1 MASNRT
7 IGGFPPE
14 GHVIQRA
21 VPVPMRDGKRL
32 TTDVYLPDATGTF
45 PVVLE
50 RGYVTGIEENA
61 LAFLAA
67 GYAYVGQKAQGDLT
81 GNMFFPDADDGYDCL
96 DWVSRQPWCDGNI
109 AMYGR
114 SFHAA
119 TQWLVAPEQ
128 HPNLKAIIPQNCN
141 PDPWERAYRDH
152 GALAFA
158 HTARRIYRTVAT
170 DNTHQATEFDN
181 TALINEFGYGK
192 RLLPAPASY

>member
-1 MASNRT
+1 
-7 IGGFPPE
+7 
-14 GHVIQRA
+14 
-21 VPVPMRDGKRL
+21 MRDGRRL

-67 GYAYVGQKAQGDLT
+67 GYAYVGQKARGDLT

-119 TQWLVAPEQ
+119 TQWLAAPEQ
-128 HPNLKAIIPQNCN
+128 HPNLKAIIPRIATPTLGNGRTGTMA
-141 PDPWERAYRDH
+141 PWRSPIPQGGSTGRWP
-152 GALAFA
+152 
-158 HTARRIYRTVAT
+158 RTT
-170 DNTHQATEFDN
+170 LTKPLSSIT
-181 TALINEFGYGK
+181 
-192 RLLPAPASY
+192 PP